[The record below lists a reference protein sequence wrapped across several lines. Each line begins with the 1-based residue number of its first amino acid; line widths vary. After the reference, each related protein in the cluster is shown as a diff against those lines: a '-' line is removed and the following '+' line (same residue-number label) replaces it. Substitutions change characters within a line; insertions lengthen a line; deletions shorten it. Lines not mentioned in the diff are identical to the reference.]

1 MTSHFREHPSWNE
14 NHASTVLVVIYYRFV
29 EEDHRASTHHML
41 KQRVMRMVSGKL
53 DSWSSLI
60 NRSRLSGHM
69 VIVLAEEAG
78 QELMCKSMNLTLT
91 PLITSFL
98 KMSASGY
105 HKASRSDNKRDPYL
119 EIRSQEGEVRDSII
133 SSLTFDHFK
142 KLNMVRNLKY
152 IDNIYCTLLARSVV
166 HGAMAGYTGYTSG
179 LINGRPT
186 NIPYNV
192 SY

>member
-41 KQRVMRMVSGKL
+41 KQRVMRMVSGML
-53 DSWSSLI
+53 SLWVVTV
-60 NRSRLSGHM
+60 SRLSGHM

-105 HKASRSDNKRDPYL
+105 HKASRSYIHDSGCLTNASDN
-119 EIRSQEGEVRDSII
+119 V
-133 SSLTFDHFK
+133 
-142 KLNMVRNLKY
+142 
-152 IDNIYCTLLARSVV
+152 YCTLLARSVV

-186 NIPYNV
+186 NIPYNRITEKQNNV
-192 SY
+192 AITG